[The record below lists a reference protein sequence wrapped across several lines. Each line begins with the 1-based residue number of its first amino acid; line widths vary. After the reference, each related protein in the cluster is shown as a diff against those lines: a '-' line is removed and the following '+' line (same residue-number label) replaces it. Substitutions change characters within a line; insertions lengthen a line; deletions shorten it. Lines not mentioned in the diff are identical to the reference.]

1 MCLPN
6 LDVDRD
12 SHKKLICEITLLLCW
27 STASSLGQ
35 NATDSQTATGRHIQ
49 NVNHSNSEKR
59 DEIKDILLV
68 STALRQKID
77 NSLPGSSPATRPLLC
92 CNYSQ
97 HFCALNG
104 QELNFSRHSVLET
117 QESHKCQHKA
127 TAAISSPNQWTLL
140 QRRRWCFPSVHWA
153 PELEAGPQRGA
164 DSTRGQER
172 QAERPLEKHL
182 LQLLMKISFPPA
194 QSTILHILFTSNYLW
209 ASIWLLVPG
218 NDLSTKWV
226 TLF

>member
-12 SHKKLICEITLLLCW
+12 NHKKLICEITLLLSW

-49 NVNHSNSEKR
+49 KVNHSHSEKR

-77 NSLPGSSPATRPLLC
+77 NSLPESSPATRPLMC

-104 QELNFSRHSVLET
+104 QELNFCRHSVLET

-127 TAAISSPNQWTLL
+127 TAAISSPNQRTLL
-140 QRRRWCFPSVHWA
+140 QRLCGCVLRHTKHQSLRPRCRWLPTA
-153 PELEAGPQRGA
+153 RTGREAGPSA
-164 DSTRGQER
+164 
-172 QAERPLEKHL
+172 
-182 LQLLMKISFPPA
+182 
-194 QSTILHILFTSNYLW
+194 LW
-209 ASIWLLVPG
+209 RSASC
-218 NDLSTKWV
+218 S
-226 TLF
+226 